1 MAVIQKFLMILV
13 LYHADG
19 TFTYEKTLVDGGCP
33 PIELVQMN
41 MNARRNKGE
50 FVDYDGKC
58 FPLLFRKADVQANS
72 KRTPS

>member
-58 FPLLFRKADVQANS
+58 FALHFRKAVVQAQ
-72 KRTPS
+72 RTYFK

>member
-41 MNARRNKGE
+41 MNVRRDKGE

-58 FPLLFRKADVQANS
+58 FALHFRKAEFQAQ
-72 KRTPS
+72 RTPTQ

>member
-58 FPLLFRKADVQANS
+58 FALHFRKAGVQAQ
-72 KRTPS
+72 RTPSK